1 MRGPEGR
8 NGAPPVWAV
17 GWTLLGGFAPGLGVC
32 QEQEG
37 SPQRPQE
44 RLRPP
49 TLPPFI
55 SDFKAPS
62 VLQEVPLPRTPEA
75 GTAERRL
82 LGGESTAH
90 GPEQTTGKCQSPTK
104 AAQTAARAGSWRHC
118 LPAPTLPPTG
128 WAHGASHSPSLG
140 LSLPICRMA
149 SRALRALT
157 CGNHRHF

>member
-1 MRGPEGR
+1 MW
-8 NGAPPVWAV
+8 VV

-62 VLQEVPLPRTPEA
+62 VLQEVPPPHPGGWHSGKEAPR
-75 GTAERRL
+75 
-82 LGGESTAH
+82 
-90 GPEQTTGKCQSPTK
+90 
-104 AAQTAARAGSWRHC
+104 WRIHC
-118 LPAPTLPPTG
+118 P
-128 WAHGASHSPSLG
+128 WA
-140 LSLPICRMA
+140 
-149 SRALRALT
+149 
-157 CGNHRHF
+157 